1 MLLIA
6 NALTTVN
13 VFAPHSPLEGMECHL
28 SPCAKHISVAVAVVV
43 AVAAA
48 VPGRWRH
55 FMRGRLALA

>member
-6 NALTTVN
+6 NALTVVN

-43 AVAAA
+43 AFAAA
-48 VPGRWRH
+48 VP
-55 FMRGRLALA
+55 